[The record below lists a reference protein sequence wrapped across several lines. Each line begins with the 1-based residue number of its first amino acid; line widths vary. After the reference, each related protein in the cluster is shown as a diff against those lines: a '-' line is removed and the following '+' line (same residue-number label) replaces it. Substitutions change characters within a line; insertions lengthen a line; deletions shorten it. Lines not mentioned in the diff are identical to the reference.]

1 VNKKSILLSWI
12 LLLLVFNSFAQG
24 GKVLVLKDRGVS
36 IKNFTV
42 GNYIRF
48 EFSNQQW
55 ITGYISRIDH
65 DTVDVKQFAL
75 QQIMTGYGTTAEDTL
90 KLGTLSLHINE
101 IRAFAKDKGHFN
113 SVITNG
119 ALLKT
124 AGVGYIF
131 LNVANSLIRK
141 DPVFESG
148 NIPKLL
154 GGVGAWVLGKIQ
166 QKSNPDYRPI
176 GKRFSVEIL

>member
-1 VNKKSILLSWI
+1 MVNKKSILLSWI
-12 LLLLVFNSFAQG
+12 LLLVVFNSFAQG
-24 GKVLVLKDRGVS
+24 GKVLVLKDKGVS

-55 ITGYISRIDH
+55 ITGFIARIEN

-113 SVITNG
+113 SVFTNG

-124 AGVGYIF
+124 AGAGYII

-154 GGVGAWVLGKIQ
+154 GGLGAWVL
-166 QKSNPDYRPI
+166 
-176 GKRFSVEIL
+176 